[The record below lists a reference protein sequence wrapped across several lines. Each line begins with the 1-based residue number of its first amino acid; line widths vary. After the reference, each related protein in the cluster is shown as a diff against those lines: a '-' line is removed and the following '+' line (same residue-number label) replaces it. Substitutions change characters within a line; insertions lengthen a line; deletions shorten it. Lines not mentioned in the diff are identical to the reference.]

1 MSNKIICGSFDEHKG
16 YYINQHYDKK
26 LVLQVKIIK
35 IDDNDESEKLEE
47 KINLFLINSQIILV
61 ISSPSNS
68 TTGFF
73 TLILLTYIIYLIN

>member
-47 KINLFLINSQIILV
+47 KINLFLIE
-61 ISSPSNS
+61 
-68 TTGFF
+68 
-73 TLILLTYIIYLIN
+73 